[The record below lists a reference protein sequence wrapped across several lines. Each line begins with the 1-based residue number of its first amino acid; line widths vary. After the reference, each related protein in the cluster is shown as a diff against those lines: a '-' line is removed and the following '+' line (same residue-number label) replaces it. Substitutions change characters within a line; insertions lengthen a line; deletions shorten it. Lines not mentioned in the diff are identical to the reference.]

1 MTTSAGVAATL
12 RSGAV
17 DRVLVALLLVVACA
31 LSAAGSGYLVA
42 AGLTPLGPGPTPS
55 AIWGLHL
62 IGLAAAG
69 LALLDRLW
77 AMWAVTV
84 LIALFLVVGIVRFP
98 VTLLPGLPSVIGWF
112 SNDVHIGLLVLAGYL
127 HLRRG

>member
-1 MTTSAGVAATL
+1 MRADVAATV
-12 RSGAV
+12 RSGAA
-17 DRVLVALLLVVACA
+17 DRMLVALLLVVACA
-31 LSAAGSGYLVA
+31 LSAAGIGYLAA
-42 AGLTPLGPGPTPS
+42 AGLTPLGPLPTPA

-77 AMWAVTV
+77 AMWTVTV
-84 LIALFLVVGIVRFP
+84 LITLFLLVGIVRFP
-98 VTLLPGLPSVIGWF
+98 VTLLPGLPSVIGWL